1 MSCARFPFCHPA
13 KNVTALASKI
23 LNIKLKLKVQSKVP
37 RRSCYLVVAVDTWV
51 EQVGSVVDTAAAGS
65 PVARTAAVG
74 KADVGKMAEG
84 HTVAAV
90 GTVAV
95 EDKHEAVDKRL
106 PEEEDKRAEAG
117 ENRTVLDTASDH
129 ESAVHILSC
138 TVAAV
143 LRLHNRTNRT
153 SG

>member
-1 MSCARFPFCHPA
+1 MCQIPFLSPGQKCYS
-13 KNVTALASKI
+13 TGIKI
-23 LNIKLKLKVQSKVP
+23 LNIKQKLKVQSKVP

-51 EQVGSVVDTAAAGS
+51 EQVGSVVDTAAADS

-74 KADVGKMAEG
+74 KADVGKMADG

-95 EDKHEAVDKRL
+95 EDKHEAVDKQL